1 MRDGGQLVV
10 ECLKNFGATKA
21 FGVPGESYLPI
32 LNALHDTKGE
42 LDFITCRQEGGAAFM
57 AAAWGKLTGEPGICM
72 VTRGPGATNAS
83 IGVHTAKQD
92 SVPMILIVGQVSTD
106 HLGREAFQE
115 VDYGLMFRDLAKWV
129 VQIDKV
135 DRIPELMSR
144 AWKTAVSGRPGPVV
158 VVLPE
163 DVLSA
168 ETFAKPLSHPAMVS
182 SAWVGGDTYLTFY
195 EMMEAAE
202 RPLILY
208 GGGGLTEAGD
218 EYIQAFAEANAIPVV
233 CVFRYQDRYDNMSP
247 TYVGEAGVGMPAHV
261 RATLEQSDLI
271 LAIGP
276 RFGEM
281 TTGAYEILQVPK
293 LVKTLIH
300 VHHDAE
306 ELGKVLIPTLGI
318 QACPLEFTIHL
329 DGHKLNR
336 RWTDWCGDRRQAHQQ
351 FVAAPPKRTPV
362 DMGEV
367 TAHLQYVL
375 PEDVIITNGAGNF
388 AFWPNKIFQYGTLAR
403 LLAPQAGAM
412 GYGLPAAIAAKVHD
426 PSKTI
431 VCFAG
436 DGDFQMT
443 CQELATARQHD
454 ACPIIL
460 LINNG
465 RYGTIRIHQ
474 EREYPGRVSGTD
486 MWNPDFVALAQAYG
500 FHAEKIEKTENFP
513 DAFDRALESKTGAL
527 LELIVDGQ

>member
-1 MRDGGQLVV
+1 MTKRDGGQLVV

-32 LNALHDTKGE
+32 LNALHDTRGE

-92 SVPMILIVGQVSTD
+92 SVPMILLVGQVSTD

-135 DRIPELMSR
+135 DRIPEILSR
-144 AWKTAVSGRPGPVV
+144 AWNRAISGRPGPVV

-163 DVLSA
+163 DVLTDTSA
-168 ETFAKPLSHPAMVS
+168 AAATGVASIVSAGEIAEALATLETSKRPVMVL
-182 SAWVGGDTYLTFY
+182 GQRLTGTAQIGF
-195 EMMEAAE
+195 
-202 RPLILY
+202 
-208 GGGGLTEAGD
+208 
-218 EYIQAFAEANAIPVV
+218 QAFCERHDLPVV
-233 CVFRYQDRYDNMSP
+233 AASRCNDAIDNHSP
-247 TYVGEAGVGMPAHV
+247 AYVGEAGVGMPPHV
-261 RATLEQSDLI
+261 RRALAEADL
-271 LAIGP
+271 LAFIGG
-276 RFGEM
+276 RLDEM
-281 TTGAYEILQVPK
+281 TTGAFD
-293 LVKTLIH
+293 LVRCPTPNQQIIQLSS
-300 VHHDAE
+300 E
-306 ELGKVLIPTLGI
+306 PSELGKLVDVGI
-318 QACPLEFTIHL
+318 FVHADPSQVAWEDLRLTSAKTQNNWRDEC
-329 DGHKLNR
+329 
-336 RWTDWCGDRRQAHQQ
+336 RQAHL
-351 FVAAPPKRTPV
+351 AAVKKPKTTTPV
-362 DMGEV
+362 NMAAV
-367 TAHLQYVL
+367 TAHLQTTL
-375 PEDVIITNGAGNF
+375 PPDAIVTNGAGNF
-388 AFWPNKIFQYGTLAR
+388 AFWPNKLFQYGPRQR
-403 LLAPQAGAM
+403 LLAPISGAM
-412 GYGLPAAIAAKVHD
+412 GFGLPAAIAAKVHD
-426 PSKTI
+426 PSRTV

-443 CQELATARQHD
+443 CQELATARQHG

-465 RYGTIRIHQ
+465 RYGTIRMHQ

-500 FHAEKIEKTENFP
+500 FHAEKIERTQDFAK
-513 DAFDRALESKTGAL
+513 AFERAVASKTGAL
-527 LELIVDGQ
+527 LELIVEGQ

>member
-32 LNALHDTKGE
+32 LNALHDIKGE

-92 SVPMILIVGQVSTD
+92 SVPMILLVGQVSTD

-163 DVLSA
+163 DVLTQESSVTPLNWLMPA
-168 ETFAKPLSHPAMVS
+168 FAS
-182 SAWVGGDTYLTFY
+182 SVDFQDLFNINEILYDSKRPVILLNGGHASLNNHNLQTY
-195 EMMEAAE
+195 AE
-202 RPLILY
+202 RL
-208 GGGGLTEAGD
+208 GL
-218 EYIQAFAEANAIPVV
+218 PVI
-233 CVFRYQDRYDNMSP
+233 CASRTQSNFDNSSSS
-247 TYVGEAGVGMPAHV
+247 YVGEAGVAMPLHV
-261 RATLEQSDLI
+261 EETLYHSDCIFAL
-271 LAIGP
+271 GV

-281 TTGAYEILQVPK
+281 ATKGWTLFQEPIPKQEIIHIHPSEHEIGKIYQPNYSVIADISDFAETLATSMVPK
-293 LVKTLIH
+293 KTWFDWCHARRKAHLDFLANVKTTKP
-300 VHHDAE
+300 VNMAE
-306 ELGKVLIPTLGI
+306 ITAQLQKILPS
-318 QACPLEFTIHL
+318 
-329 DGHKLNR
+329 DG
-336 RWTDWCGDRRQAHQQ
+336 
-351 FVAAPPKRTPV
+351 
-362 DMGEV
+362 
-367 TAHLQYVL
+367 
-375 PEDVIITNGAGNF
+375 IITNGAGNF
-388 AFWPNKIFQYGTLAR
+388 AYWPNKIFQYGPEQR
-403 LLAPQAGAM
+403 LLAPISGAM
-412 GYGLPAAIAAKVHD
+412 GFGVPAAIAAKVYD
-426 PSKTI
+426 PSKTV

-443 CQELATARQHD
+443 CQELATARQHK

-465 RYGTIRIHQ
+465 RYGTIRMHQ

-500 FHAEKIEKTENFP
+500 FHAEKVVQTEDFA
-513 DAFDRALESKTGAL
+513 DAFDRALASKTGAL
-527 LELIVDGQ
+527 LELIVEGQ